1 MSTPAEPGAGTAI
14 RLLAVVTILAGCL
27 AGAPVRAQRADQ
39 NAVTAAQ
46 DAFGTS
52 AGNQTIGL
60 YSMTDARGFNPQQA
74 GNLRIEGLYFDQP
87 SQYVNQCLA
96 PGTTM
101 RIGIA
106 AQSYSFPSPTGI
118 ADLKLNSPAATA
130 GASAVLTR
138 GPYQEAGVLIEGQ
151 TPLSGRLAVSGCA
164 DIGKGFLADFARH
177 SDNVGLA
184 TVFRWRPTDH
194 TEIVP
199 FWSYAIGGAHAI
211 LPTVYTD
218 GALPPPLFDIRR
230 LASQDLT
237 SQGWR
242 TTTVGAI
249 LRERFTAEW
258 TLTAGIF
265 RSIEQDPRSFTE
277 EYLSVLP
284 DRSADHVLDVVPAV
298 SATSTSGE
306 LRLSRRFGGGVHER
320 KLELAVRGR
329 RVNRDFGGDALVDYG
344 TISLEDGPPP
354 AQTAFATSA
363 TSLDETRQTDVG
375 IVFEERWKGV
385 GSVAVGFLR
394 SNYRRTI
401 LDPGA
406 APSSGTA
413 SPWLSN
419 FRVTLE
425 PTKSLTF
432 YGSLVQ
438 GLEDSALAPTIA
450 TNRGEPPPATR
461 TRQVDAGLRYAPAEK
476 VSVILG
482 AFDIEKVYF
491 NLDAANLYTALGT
504 IRHRGLESSLNYAD
518 GGLTVV
524 AGGVLLRQHVDRR
537 LPEPGATGFASLGPV
552 PLVLDLNLD
561 YAPSRLHPWAGSIQ
575 WTRLSERVATADDRY
590 WLPPLAMLSL
600 GLRYESKL
608 RRHPLTVRFDAANVT
623 DARGLHLTQVGQ
635 VIPELGRRFALT
647 IAIDN

>member
-1 MSTPAEPGAGTAI
+1 LSAPAQPGGGTATRI
-14 RLLAVVTILAGCL
+14 LILVTVLAGCI
-27 AGAPVRAQRADQ
+27 AIPARAQRADQ

-60 YSMTDARGFNPQQA
+60 YSMGDARGFSPQQA

-118 ADLKLNSPAATA
+118 ADLKLNSPGSTA

-138 GPYQEAGVLIEGQ
+138 GPYQEAGVLLEGQ
-151 TPLSGRLAVSGCA
+151 TPLSDHLAVSGCA
-164 DIGKGFLADFARH
+164 DIGKGFLPDFARH

-184 TVFRWRPTDH
+184 TVFRWRPTNH

-211 LPTVYTD
+211 LPTIYSD
-218 GALPPPLFDIRR
+218 GVLPPPLFDIRR
-230 LASQDLT
+230 LASQELT

-249 LRERFTAEW
+249 LREKFSADW
-258 TLTAGIF
+258 LLTAGIF

-284 DRSADHVLDVVPAV
+284 DRSTDHVLDVVPKV

-306 LRLSRRFGGGVHER
+306 IRLSRRFGAGGTHER

-329 RVNRDFGGDALVDYG
+329 RVNRDFGGDALIDYG

-354 AQTAFATSA
+354 PQTAFATLA

-375 IVFEERWKGV
+375 VVFDERWQGV
-385 GSVAVGFLR
+385 GSVAIGFLK

-401 LDPGA
+401 LDPGS
-406 APSSGTA
+406 APSSETA

-419 FRVTLE
+419 FRATVE
-425 PTKSLTF
+425 PTKALTF

-461 TRQVDAGLRYAPAEK
+461 TRQVDAGLRYAPAGK
-476 VSVILG
+476 LSVILG

-491 NLDAANLYTALGT
+491 NLDAAELYTALGT
-504 IRHRGLESSLNYAD
+504 IRHRGLETSLNYAS
-518 GGLTVV
+518 GGLTLV
-524 AGGVLLRQHVDRR
+524 AGGVLLRQHVERR
-537 LPEPGATGFASLGPV
+537 LPEPGATGFVSPGPV
-552 PLVLDLNLD
+552 PLVVNLNLD
-561 YAPSRLHPWAGSIQ
+561 YAPPRLQPWAGSIS

-608 RRHPLTVRFDAANVT
+608 GSHPLTMRFDAVNVT

-635 VIPELGRRFALT
+635 VIPELGRHFALT
-647 IAIDN
+647 IAIDT